1 MRPIATP
8 LVPPYSDP
16 AAGAATA
23 PASPP
28 VPGTSAAPVQV
39 PDGLLPLDV
48 LDVAGALPAAEQARL
63 AEATA
68 WLQERVRPASIGPWQ
83 RDEFPRD
90 LVAELAERGY
100 GNLRQEPGSAL
111 FTGLLHA
118 QIARADVSLS
128 SFVGI
133 HNELIVGMIETLGS
147 AEQCERLIPGL
158 SRLTTLGSFALTE
171 PDHGSDIAGGLT
183 TTARRDGEDWV
194 ITGAKRWI
202 GAGTVADIIL
212 VWARDEADGVI
223 KAFIVETDRP
233 GFAATKIEHKLGLR
247 IMQNADLTFDAVRVP
262 DANRLPGAHGFAVAN
277 RLLCDSRAWV
287 GWQAV
292 GAQLA
297 AVDIA
302 RRYVLEREQF
312 GRPLGAFQLV
322 QASLAEMFG
331 NVTLSLG
338 LMTQTARTQEQ
349 GRLTMPQAALAKSTL
364 TRLARETVALGRN
377 LLGGNGILT
386 DHEMAKLLADV
397 EVLHT
402 YEGTYEI
409 NTLIVGRAATGHSAF
424 V

>member
-1 MRPIATP
+1 MSPALR
-8 LVPPYSDP
+8 P
-16 AAGAATA
+16 AAAA
-23 PASPP
+23 
-28 VPGTSAAPVQV
+28 AADAL
-39 PDGLLPLDV
+39 DGLLPLDV
-48 LDVAGALPAAEQARL
+48 LDVAGALPETEQRRL

-83 RDEFPRD
+83 RDELPRD
-90 LVAELAERGY
+90 LLADLGDRGY
-100 GNLRQEPGSAL
+100 GNLGLEPGSRL

-118 QIARADVSLS
+118 QLARADVSLS
-128 SFVGI
+128 SVVGI
-133 HNELIVGMIETLGS
+133 HNELVVGMIEALGS
-147 AEQCERLIPGL
+147 AEQRERFIPGL
-158 SRLTTLGSFALTE
+158 SRFATLGSFALTE
-171 PDHGSDIAGGLT
+171 PDHGSDIAGGLA
-183 TTARRDGEDWV
+183 TTARCDGDTWV
-194 ITGAKRWI
+194 ISGAKRWI
-202 GAGTVADIIL
+202 GLGTVADIVL
-212 VWARDEADGVI
+212 TWARDEADGVI

-247 IMQNADLTFDAVRVP
+247 IMQNADLTFDDVRVP
-262 DANRLPGAHGFAVAN
+262 EENRLPGALGFAAAN

-302 RRYVLEREQF
+302 RRYALDRQQF

-322 QASLAEMFG
+322 QAALAEMFG
-331 NVTLSLG
+331 NLTLSLG
-338 LMTQTARTQEQ
+338 LMTQIARTQEE

-364 TRLARETVALGRN
+364 TRLARETLSVGRN

-402 YEGTYEI
+402 YEGSFEI
-409 NTLIVGRAATGHSAF
+409 NTLIVGRAATGISAF

>member
-8 LVPPYSDP
+8 VVP
-16 AAGAATA
+16 ATA
-23 PASPP
+23 SSSTASSS
-28 VPGTSAAPVQV
+28 VEGSAPSDLLA
-39 PDGLLPLDV
+39 GLLPLDA
-48 LDVAGALPAAEQARL
+48 LDVAGSLPADEQRRL
-63 AEATA
+63 AEATV
-68 WLQERVRPASIGPWQ
+68 WLQDHLRPASIAPW
-83 RDEFPRD
+83 RDEAFPRD
-90 LVAELAERGY
+90 LVADLGERGY
-100 GNLRQEPGSAL
+100 GNLGLQPGSRL

-133 HNELIVGMIETLGS
+133 HNELVVGMIDALGS
-147 AEQCERLIPGL
+147 AEQRARLIPGL
-158 SRLTTLGSFALTE
+158 SRFTTLGSFALTE
-171 PDHGSDIAGGLT
+171 PDHGSDIAGGLA
-183 TTARRDGEDWV
+183 TTARRDGDEW
-194 ITGAKRWI
+194 IISGAKRWI

-212 VWARDEADGVI
+212 TWARDEADGVI

-262 DANRLPGAHGFAVAN
+262 DANRLPGAHGFAAAN

-322 QASLAEMFG
+322 QASLVEMFG

-338 LMTQTARTQEQ
+338 LMTQIARTQEE

-364 TRLARETVALGRN
+364 TRLARETVSLGRN
-377 LLGGNGILT
+377 LLGGNGILV

-402 YEGTYEI
+402 YEGTFEI
-409 NTLIVGRAATGHSAF
+409 NTLIVGRAATGLSAF